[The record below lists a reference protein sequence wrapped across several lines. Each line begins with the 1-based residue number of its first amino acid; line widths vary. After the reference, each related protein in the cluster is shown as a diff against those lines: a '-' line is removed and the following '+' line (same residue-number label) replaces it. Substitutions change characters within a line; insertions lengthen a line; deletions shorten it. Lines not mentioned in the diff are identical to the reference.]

1 MAKHT
6 SAKSGSTSKFR
17 MVVIDA
23 ELQEG
28 EISQLA
34 QAIQG
39 AFSAQPRITP
49 VTVNGSA
56 ARSLP
61 SPDAGVI
68 PAELVD
74 GEIVED
80 AGETVSAPAPARPKT
95 PRKLRTPN
103 LDNDL
108 HPGEEP
114 SLKAYAD
121 ARNVTGASPVLRKF
135 LVVAAWLHEHRS
147 GMKITTD
154 RAFTCFRFVGWPSNI
169 DFDQPLRDLSRSN
182 SQCLELK
189 PEDKGKGEF
198 TITHLGLDKVNK
210 MRVAS

>member
-1 MAKHT
+1 
-6 SAKSGSTSKFR
+6 

-39 AFSAQPRITP
+39 AFGGQRTGIVS
-49 VTVNGSA
+49 VNGSS

-61 SPDAGVI
+61 SPDSGMIA
-68 PAELVD
+68 AELD
-74 GEIVED
+74 TGEIVED
-80 AGETVSAPAPARPKT
+80 AGETMTERAPAKPKA
-95 PRKLRTPN
+95 PKKPRTPN
-103 LDNDL
+103 LDGDL
-108 HPGEEP
+108 HPGEDP
-114 SLKAYAD
+114 SLEAYAT
-121 ARNVTGASPVLRKF
+121 ARGVTGASPVLRKF
-135 LVVAAWLHEHRS
+135 LVVAAWLHEQRHET
-147 GMKITTD
+147 KINAD
-154 RAFTCFRFVGWPSNI
+154 RAYTCFRFIGWPSNI

-198 TITHLGLDKVNK
+198 TITHLGLAKANK

>member
-1 MAKHT
+1 
-6 SAKSGSTSKFR
+6 

-39 AFSAQPRITP
+39 AFGGQRANVGRL
-49 VTVNGSA
+49 NGSV

-61 SPDAGVI
+61 SPDSTEI
-68 PAELVD
+68 PAELD
-74 GEIVED
+74 GAEVVEH
-80 AGETVSAPAPARPKT
+80 AGATETEPTPARPKT
-95 PRKLRTPN
+95 QRKIRTPN

-114 SLKAYAD
+114 SFKAYAD

-135 LVVAAWLHEHRS
+135 LVVAAWLHEQRS
-147 GMKITTD
+147 GMKIAAD
-154 RAFTCFRFVGWPSNI
+154 RAFTCFRFVGWRSNI

-189 PEDKGKGEF
+189 PEDRGKGEF
-198 TITHLGLDKVNK
+198 TITHLGLDKANK
-210 MRVAS
+210 LRVAS

>member
-1 MAKHT
+1 
-6 SAKSGSTSKFR
+6 

-39 AFSAQPRITP
+39 AFGGQPRATA
-49 VTVNGSA
+49 VSLNGSA
-56 ARSLP
+56 ARSLL
-61 SPDAGVI
+61 SPETGVA
-68 PAELVD
+68 PAVELD
-74 GEIVED
+74 GGEIIED
-80 AGETVSAPAPARPKT
+80 GGASMTAPTPTRPKV
-95 PRKLRTPN
+95 PKKLRTPN

-108 HPGEEP
+108 HPGEDL

-121 ARNVTGASPVLRKF
+121 ARNIAPASPVLRKF
-135 LVVAAWLHEHRS
+135 LVVAAWLHEQRS
-147 GMKITTD
+147 GMKITAD
-154 RAFTCFRFVGWPSNI
+154 RAFTCFRFVGWSSNI

-198 TITHLGLDKVNK
+198 TITHFGLDKVNK

>member
-1 MAKHT
+1 MAKH
-6 SAKSGSTSKFR
+6 SSLRSGSTSKFR

-39 AFSAQPRITP
+39 ASGGQPRVTP
-49 VTVNGSA
+49 VSVNGSA

-74 GEIVED
+74 GEIVEA
-80 AGETVSAPAPARPKT
+80 AGETTSAPAPARPKA
-95 PRKLRTPN
+95 PKKLRTPN

-135 LVVAAWLHEHRS
+135 LLVAAWLHEQRS
-147 GMKITTD
+147 GMKITAD
-154 RAFTCFRFVGWPSNI
+154 RAFTCFRFVGWPSNT

-198 TITHLGLDKVNK
+198 TITHLGLDKANK

>member
-1 MAKHT
+1 MARHSIPRT
-6 SAKSGSTSKFR
+6 GGTSKFR

-39 AFSAQPRITP
+39 AFSGQPR
-49 VTVNGSA
+49 VTTVSVNGSS

-61 SPDAGVI
+61 NPDSGVI
-68 PAELVD
+68 PAELD
-74 GEIVED
+74 GGEIVED
-80 AGETVSAPAPARPKT
+80 AGATMTEPAPARLKAPK
-95 PRKLRTPN
+95 KLRTPN
-103 LDNDL
+103 LDGEL
-108 HPGEEP
+108 HPGEDP
-114 SLKAYAD
+114 SFKAYAD
-121 ARNVTGASPVLRKF
+121 ARNLTNASPVLRKF
-135 LVVAAWLHEHRS
+135 LVVAAWLHEQRS
-147 GMKITTD
+147 GMKITAD

-198 TITHLGLDKVNK
+198 TITHLGLDKATK